1 MIDPLGPDPTDP
13 VMPARQVAE
22 VASEFDISASR
33 SPLRPKVRYANY
45 DSPEA
50 QRLKEEAPR
59 IEDSSRAGMTRN
71 QASRHAEILPRLD
84 PPRIQE
90 APLPMSAAGPVASA
104 QPAQSP
110 KPKPEF
116 RPASTALA
124 RPIPPKPSKLE
135 RAMNVARTVLPIVG
149 KMLPLLEGNV
159 VGVASNLFANRPMQE
174 VDLKPLEESIAR
186 LQSDHR
192 ALAFHS
198 GEQKRALQ
206 RLEDDFA
213 ALQEAVQKNAAEQ
226 AELIEHVAKLAKRTA
241 SFMRLVTILLV
252 ISILFTALLCVRIA
266 YMIRF

>member
-13 VMPARQVAE
+13 VLPARQVAE
-22 VASEFDISASR
+22 IVSEFETPGSL

-50 QRLKEEAPR
+50 QLRKEPPR
-59 IEDSSRAGMTRN
+59 IEDSSRRPEASARN
-71 QASRHAEILPRLD
+71 QASPRAVILPRAEA

-90 APLPMSAAGPVASA
+90 ASLPT
-104 QPAQSP
+104 
-110 KPKPEF
+110 
-116 RPASTALA
+116 PASTALA
-124 RPIPPKPSKLE
+124 RPMPPKPTRLE
-135 RAMNVARTVLPIVG
+135 RAMSVARTVLPIVG

-159 VGVASNLFANRPMQE
+159 VGAASNLFANRPMHE
-174 VDLKPLEESIAR
+174 VDLKPLEESISR

-213 ALQEAVQKNAAEQ
+213 TLQEIVQKNAADQ
-226 AELIEHVAKLAKRTA
+226 AELIEHVAKLAKRTS

-252 ISILFTALLCVRIA
+252 ISILFTVLLCVRIA